1 MTGRDKPGLPVGTS
15 HRGVPGGGEN
25 THSWRHGEIVAAFT
39 PLEVTGAVAQA
50 EMFEQIVQ
58 WWDDGLRAFRYAVG
72 ESLAQAWS
80 SAGATAAGSAV
91 DAYLAQASDLSV
103 ALGKLPDVVRTAAE
117 AIVATKYAIPP
128 LVVVEAGSSSGVGGV
143 GAVPTT
149 GPRPGSVSSHHPGSV
164 SSSNEAVHGRISAAA
179 HGAASNAE
187 EDARAQMRRRY
198 VLPFGEL
205 IDRIPLLPMPVQP
218 FGSVGD
224 SGDRRIL
231 NDRTEWLPDR
241 RVAVSAVD
249 ADPFAEVG
257 RTGSATAGAGSPPTE
272 AVDESESAKL
282 GAHRTGDSRIGW
294 GTVADGSGDGDHGPA
309 DAGTGLAEAD
319 GEPAVANGGPAEA
332 DRRPTEANGEPT
344 EADREPTKF
353 DTGWADPEV
362 GGQNLDGDAATRS
375 SALDRGHQ
383 DETPSPRADRTVT
396 ASAEPD
402 HVVAGGLAQ
411 PGGATAGG
419 IAQPTG
425 STPAPSGPPG
435 ITGAGG
441 AGVSVPSG
449 AGISAPSNPGLSAP
463 SGPGISAP
471 SGPGL
476 SAPGGAGVSV
486 PGGAGLSAPSGAG
499 SSTSAGANSGAA
511 VDPAGASVG
520 RGSPA
525 RTYTGLSW
533 PTAGTEGIGAR
544 VSGGDGPR
552 YSPTSQYDAQRPGA
566 GQSVPGATGSVI
578 GADPPTGHTSTRSVD
593 RYIHGVAVRQA
604 SSEQAEE
611 AVRGLPEYLITVTN
625 AEELLG
631 EPRPT
636 IAGGVIGGDGLVT
649 DEQRSS
655 VARG

>member
-39 PLEVTGAVAQA
+39 PLEVTGAMAQA

-103 ALGKLPDVVRTAAE
+103 ALGKLPDVVRAAAE

-149 GPRPGSVSSHHPGSV
+149 GPRPGSVSS
-164 SSSNEAVHGRISAAA
+164 SNEAVHGRISAAA

-187 EDARAQMRRRY
+187 EDAQAQMRRRY

-241 RVAVSAVD
+241 RTAVSAVD

-257 RTGSATAGAGSPPTE
+257 RTGSATVGAGSPPAE

-319 GEPAVANGGPAEA
+319 GEPAVANGEPA
-332 DRRPTEANGEPT
+332 

-353 DTGWADPEV
+353 DTGWADPEG

-375 SALDRGHQ
+375 TALDGGDR
-383 DETPSPRADRTVT
+383 DEATSPRADRTVT

-419 IAQPTG
+419 FAQPTG
-425 STPAPSGPPG
+425 STPAPSGPLG

-441 AGVSVPSG
+441 AGASVPSG
-449 AGISAPSNPGLSAP
+449 A
-463 SGPGISAP
+463 GISAP

-486 PGGAGLSAPSGAG
+486 PGGAGLSVPSGAG

-511 VDPAGASVG
+511 VDPAGASAG

-593 RYIHGVAVRQA
+593 RYIHGVAVRQPPL
-604 SSEQAEE
+604 EQAEE
-611 AVRGLPEYLITVTN
+611 AVRGLPEYLITVKN

-649 DEQRSS
+649 DELRSS